1 VRLPLRFATGD
12 VMAEGDVVRVATRQ
26 NRAGT
31 VFVHGVQFTGM
42 PVEARDA
49 IELHCAHHS
58 VPSWRARYRQSMPV
72 FAHAFERLSDLRIG
86 QRRRVQLPALV
97 AAVAADG
104 TDADVGLGMI
114 EEMSDAGARLVL
126 GAPVEPGTRVSYS
139 VPGTDIAGSGTV
151 VFNRAFES
159 LTNLRF
165 AVGVRREREPSEPM
179 WKRPWAWAFHRGVS
193 GAEKTA

>member
-1 VRLPLRFATGD
+1 
-12 VMAEGDVVRVATRQ
+12 
-26 NRAGT
+26 
-31 VFVHGVQFTGM
+31 
-42 PVEARDA
+42 
-49 IELHCAHHS
+49 
-58 VPSWRARYRQSMPV
+58 MPV

-97 AAVAADG
+97 TAAAADG
-104 TDADVGLGMI
+104 TDADIGLGMI

-126 GAPVEPGTRVSYS
+126 EAPVEPGTRVTYT

-159 LTNLRF
+159 PASLRF
-165 AVGVRREREPSEPM
+165 AVGVRREREPSEPI
-179 WKRPWAWAFHRGVS
+179 WKRPWAWAFHSEVS